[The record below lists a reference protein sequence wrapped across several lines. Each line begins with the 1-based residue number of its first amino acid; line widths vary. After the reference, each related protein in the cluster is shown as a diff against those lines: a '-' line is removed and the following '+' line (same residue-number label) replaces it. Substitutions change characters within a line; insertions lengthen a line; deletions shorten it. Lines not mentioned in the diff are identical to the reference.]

1 MPQANNK
8 QCKSFFE
15 WAQVIC
21 GALLCIT
28 CLYTFGCRMIEVHG
42 SSMETTLAN
51 GDRLLLSS
59 LPYTPQYGDIVVVE
73 RGEGQEP
80 LIKRVVGLAGDTIRV
95 DQDSGAVYRN
105 GELLSEPYI
114 TAATDPEAMDGPVTV
129 PSGMVF
135 VMGDNRAKNH
145 SLDSRTFGCV
155 SEEAIIGKVFFRL
168 LPLEQVGGL

>member
-1 MPQANNK
+1 MPTNSQR
-8 QCKSFFE
+8 CKSLFE

-21 GALLCIT
+21 AALLCIT

-42 SSMETTLAN
+42 SSMETTLAD

-59 LPYTPQYGDIVVVE
+59 LPYTPQYGDIVVVD

-80 LIKRVVGLAGDTIRV
+80 LIKRVIGLAGDTVWV
-95 DQDSGAVYRN
+95 DESSGTVYRN
-105 GELLSEPYI
+105 GECLAEPYV
-114 TAATDPEAMDGPVTV
+114 TAATDPEKMEGPVTV

-135 VMGDNRAKNH
+135 VMGDNRTKNH

-155 SEEAIIGKVFFRL
+155 SQEAVIGKAFYRL
-168 LPLEQVGGL
+168 LPWNQGGAL